1 MYPAD
6 LKSLT
11 GLRIVAAGWVLV
23 YHFRN
28 RLGLDLE
35 QVGMIDKGY
44 LGVDLFFILS
54 GFILSHVYVRAW
66 AEGRFPY
73 GSFLWARLARLYPV
87 HLLTLGA
94 TIMLWGLG
102 RWAGARFEAAA
113 FDPAAIPQHLL
124 LVHAWWATPTV
135 QWNFPSWSISAE
147 WFAYLTFPAFAL
159 ASLTL
164 RRRPIVAVVLAATL
178 FFSLDAIVQA
188 YGGSLTR
195 LTAHG
200 GVLRIIPSFAM
211 GVALHRL
218 GSTRAP
224 PTLVAHTG
232 MGVAVVWI
240 VVAATLGLADRW
252 TWLGLAALIYC
263 TAETAKAGRGGVLA
277 APLMVYLGEV
287 SYAVYM
293 THLPVDIAY
302 FELLDRFV
310 RPVGGWAWVAWG
322 GVLVFCLFVS
332 VAVYH
337 GVERPARGWLRRHD
351 PFVRRPEPHQPA

>member
-277 APLMVYLGEV
+277 GAADGLSGRGLLRRLHDPPTGRHRLFRAARSLRAAGRRLG
-287 SYAVYM
+287 
-293 THLPVDIAY
+293 
-302 FELLDRFV
+302 
-310 RPVGGWAWVAWG
+310 VGGLGRCPGLLHVRLRCGLSWRGA
-322 GVLVFCLFVS
+322 S
-332 VAVYH
+332 
-337 GVERPARGWLRRHD
+337 RARLAT
-351 PFVRRPEPHQPA
+351 PP